1 MASEP
6 KPALTASPN
15 SPLPPINPIDD
26 DVASI
31 PTWRKWVILFVVC
44 WMPLPM
50 TFWSTAIMPA
60 TIEVASDLHIPM
72 TTITTINAAVFVAQ
86 ALSGLIWLPVSTIIG
101 RKSAYLAAN
110 AVLCVCA
117 IGCATVPNL
126 PGFATLWILGGNTG
140 PFFLVAGQTILADI
154 FDPTSRGTAVGFF
167 LGSCV
172 SFNSIAPLL
181 GSIIATFTSWRV
193 IYGVEAGMCLFGLIL
208 SLLFIPKAS
217 EVQNPKLAE
226 ATRPRTLKEIIQ
238 TFNPMHVFCQ
248 FKYPKVIL
256 ANIACGLLGFN
267 QYGLLSS
274 VRRVIN
280 PRFNLTSPLS
290 SGLFYLAPGAGFL
303 VGSTIGGKISDV
315 VVKRYMRKRNGQRIP
330 EDRLNSSLP
339 SVLLILPLGTLLYGW
354 SVYHRLGGMALPI
367 ISAFIQGF
375 GLMASFSG
383 LNTYAAEVR
392 PAHRTAVITG
402 KYVIQYSFGA
412 ISVGGVVP
420 MINGIG
426 VGWAFTVSLSD
437 EELSWREQRAKLMI
451 PNLEDYL
458 KLANISNFNVKN
470 YINKL
475 KNDDVPIVGLSVS
488 GGGTQS
494 GLGGL
499 GVYQA
504 YDARSGAAKAARTG
518 GLTQLL
524 SYITGLSGG
533 GAVTVSLL
541 AANNFTTV
549 DNVKK
554 AANFSRDYS
563 SGPDGNQASFFTTIF
578 QNAGAKV
585 ESGFPISVADT
596 FGQFWGTWLPEDKVY
611 SNYSDIASKNTAFTL
626 GDAPMPILCFAEV
639 IPGKSPEIGKL
650 MYPGLNKSA
659 LFNLTSYEVT
669 PFEFGSWLG
678 GRVQAFIETK
688 WLGTSMSDGKP
699 QNKSECVGGFDKLT
713 LMQGTTTNAFT
724 AWFIDTFYGVPVFA
738 KRWLEKRQ
746 KANPDINDVPI
757 PSDQYDNPLVQLV
770 NQTALYFDLTFNE
783 SLWATYPNP
792 FEDYNEDMKGVSELL
807 LVDGSLALESNPLRP
822 LIIPERKLDLI
833 IVYEASSDAPNSWVN
848 GSNLIGT
855 LFLTLIKALTNISD
869 TALAASQGNIPFPKI
884 PDVNTIVAQNLSFQ
898 PTFFGCNASSPTPLL
913 LWLPNAPWTG
923 YTNYS
928 YAQTQFTPNQV
939 DIAFENA
946 FQVATYGNG
955 SVDENWPA
963 CLACAAIKGSLRRLD
978 IDLPKQCE
986 ECFERHC
993 WNGTTSDRKATA
1005 EDFNLTPRLDPELS
1019 FAKWNESDWEKSE
1032 SSGNSSGSGSGS
1044 ENGSGKGK
1052 DSVGVKFSS
1061 SLFGLALSMVAMICL
1076 L

>member
-1 MASEP
+1 MTTEP
-6 KPALTASPN
+6 KTALTASPET
-15 SPLPPINPIDD
+15 PLPPIGAIDD
-26 DVASI
+26 DVAQI

-60 TIEVASDLHIPM
+60 TIEVASDLNIPV
-72 TTITTINAAVFVAQ
+72 TTITTINAGVFVAQ

-126 PGFATLWILGGNTG
+126 AGFATLWILGGNTG

-217 EVQNPKLAE
+217 EVENPKLAE
-226 ATRPRTLKEIIQ
+226 TTRPRTAKEILR

-274 VRRVIN
+274 IRRVIN
-280 PRFNLTSPLS
+280 PRFNLTSPLA

-303 VGSTIGGKISDV
+303 VGSTVGGKISDV

-330 EDRLNSSLP
+330 EDRLNSSLA
-339 SVLLILPLGTLLYGW
+339 SVLIILPLGTLLYGW

-367 ISAFIQGF
+367 VSAFIQGF

-412 ISVGGVVP
+412 MSVGGVVP
-420 MINGIG
+420 MIDGIG
-426 VGWAFTVSLSD
+426 VGWGFTVIVDSWDRVGWDKPLSSVGLSD
-437 EELSWREQRAKLMI
+437 EESSWREQRAKQII

-458 KLANISNFNVKN
+458 KLANITNFNVSN

-475 KNDDVPIVGLSVS
+475 KSDDVPIVGLSVS

-499 GVYQA
+499 GVWQA
-504 YDARSGAAKAARTG
+504 FDARSAIARAARTG
-518 GLTQLL
+518 GLTQLF

-541 AANNFTTV
+541 AANNFTTT
-549 DNVKK
+549 DGVKK
-554 AANFSRDYS
+554 ASNFSLDYS
-563 SGPDGNQASFFTTIF
+563 SGPDGNQTAFFTTIF
-578 QNAGAKV
+578 ENMGAKD
-585 ESGFPISVADT
+585 ESGFPVSVADT

-626 GDAPMPILCFAEV
+626 GDAPMPIVCFAEV

-650 MYPGLNKSA
+650 MYPGFNESER
-659 LFNLTSYEVT
+659 FNLTAYEVT
-669 PFEFGSWLG
+669 PFEFGSWVG
-678 GRVQAFIETK
+678 GRVQAFIQTK
-688 WLGTSMSDGKP
+688 FLGTSMSEGKP
-699 QNKSECVGGFDKLT
+699 QNKSECVQGFDKLT
-713 LMQGTTTNAFT
+713 LMQGTTANAFT
-724 AWFIDTFYGVPVFA
+724 AWFIDSFYGIPVFA

-746 KANPDINDVPI
+746 KVNPDINDIPI
-757 PSDQYDNPLVQLV
+757 PKDQYDNPLVQLT
-770 NQTALYFDLTFNE
+770 NMTAEYFDLTFNE

-807 LVDGSLALESNPLRP
+807 LVDGSLTLESNPLRP
-822 LIIPERKLDLI
+822 LIIPDRKLDLI

-848 GSNLIGT
+848 GTNLINT
-855 LFLTLIKALTNISD
+855 ALT
-869 TALAASQGNIPFPKI
+869 ASQGNIPFPKI

-898 PTFFGCNASSPTPLL
+898 PTFFGCNASSSTPLL

-928 YAQTQFTPNQV
+928 YAQTQFTTNQV
-939 DIAFENA
+939 DIALENA

-978 IDLPKQCE
+978 IEMPKQCE
-986 ECFERHC
+986 QCFERHC

-1005 EDFNLTPRLDPELS
+1005 GDFNLTPRLEPELS
-1019 FAKWNESDWEKSE
+1019 FAKWNASDWEKEE
-1032 SSGNSSGSGSGS
+1032 STGSGSG
-1044 ENGSGKGK
+1044 GD
-1052 DSVGVKFSS
+1052 DSAGVKVGNNMVGLVL
-1061 SLFGLALSMVAMICL
+1061 SLIAMAYML
-1076 L
+1076 

>member
-1 MASEP
+1 MTEP
-6 KPALTASPN
+6 KTALTTSPA
-15 SPLPPINPIDD
+15 SPLPPTGAIDD
-26 DVASI
+26 DVAQI

-60 TIEVASDLHIPM
+60 TLEVASDLNIPV
-72 TTITTINAAVFVAQ
+72 TTITTINAGVFVAQ
-86 ALSGLIWLPVSTIIG
+86 ALSGLIWL
-101 RKSAYLAAN
+101 
-110 AVLCVCA
+110 
-117 IGCATVPNL
+117 
-126 PGFATLWILGGNTG
+126 GNTG

-217 EVQNPKLAE
+217 EVENPKLAE
-226 ATRPRTLKEIIQ
+226 TRRPRTAKDILR

-274 VRRVIN
+274 IRRVIN

-303 VGSTIGGKISDV
+303 VGSTVGGKVSDV
-315 VVKRYMRKRNGQRIP
+315 IVKRYMRKRNGQRIP
-330 EDRLNSSLP
+330 EDRLNSSLV
-339 SVLLILPLGTLLYGW
+339 SVLIILPLGTLLYGW

-412 ISVGGVVP
+412 MSVGGVVP
-420 MINGIG
+420 MIDGIG
-426 VGWAFTVSLSD
+426 VGWAFTVMLAGGLVLLIARFSKNWKAVVLAQSGADPYAPVYTECPSSLKIRKASDGLSD
-437 EELSWREQRAKLMI
+437 EESSWREQRAKQII
-451 PNLEDYL
+451 PHLEDYL
-458 KLANISNFNVKN
+458 KLANISNFNVSN

-475 KNDDVPIVGLSVS
+475 KSDDVPVVGLSVS

-499 GVYQA
+499 GVWQA
-504 YDARSGAAKAARTG
+504 FDARSAIARAARTG
-518 GLTQLL
+518 GLTQLF

-541 AANNFTTV
+541 AANNFTTT
-549 DNVKK
+549 DGVKK
-554 AANFSRDYS
+554 ASNFSLDYS
-563 SGPDGNQASFFTTIF
+563 SGPDGNQTAFFTNIF
-578 QNAGAKV
+578 ENMGAKD
-585 ESGFPISVADT
+585 ESGFPVSVADT
-596 FGQFWGTWLPEDKVY
+596 FGQFWGTWLPNDKVY
-611 SNYSDIASKNTAFTL
+611 SNYSDIASKNTAFAL
-626 GDAPMPILCFAEV
+626 GDAPMPIMCFAEV

-650 MYPGLNKSA
+650 MYPGFNKSTR
-659 LFNLTSYEVT
+659 FNLTAYEVT
-669 PFEFGSWLG
+669 PFEFGSWVG
-678 GRVQAFIETK
+678 GRVQAFIQTK
-688 WLGTSMSDGKP
+688 FLGTSMTEGKP
-699 QNKSECVGGFDKLT
+699 QNKSECVQGFDKLT
-713 LMQGTTTNAFT
+713 LMQGTTANAFT
-724 AWFIDTFYGVPVFA
+724 AWFIDSFYGIPVFA
-738 KRWLEKRQ
+738 KRWLGKRQ
-746 KANPDINDVPI
+746 KVNPDINDVPV
-757 PSDQYDNPLVQLV
+757 PKDQYDNPLVQLV
-770 NQTALYFDLTFNE
+770 NETAMYFDLTFNE

-792 FEDYNEDMKGVSELL
+792 FEDYNDDMKGVSELL
-807 LVDGSLALESNPLRP
+807 LVDGSLTLESNPLRP

-848 GSNLIGT
+848 GSNLI
-855 LFLTLIKALTNISD
+855 N
-869 TALAASQGNIPFPKI
+869 TALSASQGNIPFPKI

-898 PTFFGCNASSPTPLL
+898 PTFFGCNASSSTPLL

-928 YAQTQFTPNQV
+928 YTQTQFTPNQV
-939 DIAFENA
+939 DIALENA

-978 IDLPKQCE
+978 IEIPKQCE

-993 WNGTTSDRKATA
+993 WNGTTIDREATA
-1005 EDFNLTPRLDPELS
+1005 GDFDLRPRLDPELS
-1019 FAKWNESDWEKSE
+1019 FAKWNESDWEKEE
-1032 SSGNSSGSGSGS
+1032 STGSGSG
-1044 ENGSGKGK
+1044 GDDSG
-1052 DSVGVKFSS
+1052 GVKLGNNMVGLVL
-1061 SLFGLALSMVAMICL
+1061 SLVAMAAL